1 MHKDFGYL
9 YTLTINTISVIQRP
23 QTIFL
28 ILSILSSLA
37 VYFTPIYDKAMQDP
51 QLWIGYG
58 LASALMFAM
67 LLVLFSVFKYS
78 DRKAQIKW
86 VKISILP
93 QIIGFGLALGVLFT
107 LGGIGT
113 YLWDE
118 AIGAGLILLALLFQ
132 GLAIRFIKKDL
143 NLVRSIDRIR

>member
-1 MHKDFGYL
+1 M
-9 YTLTINTISVIQRP
+9 IQRP

-28 ILSILSSLA
+28 ILSFISSLG
-37 VYFTPIYDKAMQDP
+37 VYFTPVYDKAMQDP

-58 LASALMFAM
+58 LAITLALAM
-67 LLVLFSVFKYS
+67 ILAIASVFKYS
-78 DRKAQIKW
+78 DRKNQIKW
-86 VKISILP
+86 VKIAMIP
-93 QIIGFGLALGVLFT
+93 QLVSLGLATGVLFS

-118 AIGAGLILLALLFQ
+118 MIGVGLIGLGLLFF

-143 NLVRSIDRIR
+143 ELVRSIDRIR